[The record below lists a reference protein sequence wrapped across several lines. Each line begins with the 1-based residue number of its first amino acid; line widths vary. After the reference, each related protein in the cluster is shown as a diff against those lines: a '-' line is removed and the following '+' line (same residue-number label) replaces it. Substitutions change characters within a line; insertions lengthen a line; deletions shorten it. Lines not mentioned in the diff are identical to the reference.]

1 MQKLGLGWDV
11 RFAIIAWIA
20 IAIMVYEAMIWFP
33 SMLHVPENGSRVHWS
48 VTIFEVLRRNAKEE
62 NSTAHRRIT
71 ETEKHITISY
81 CKRKG
86 ELEDVNICKDYTLNE
101 WKYQPCSAEYEIH
114 NEICKKRLAWGRQ
127 FKRGTTYNHFLGP
140 NTCSH
145 CCYISSSYQYH
156 QWGQETLKYAFAT
169 KCHNHQ
175 AQG

>member
-1 MQKLGLGWDV
+1 MWGLPSLPGLPLPSWCM
-11 RFAIIAWIA
+11 RQ
-20 IAIMVYEAMIWFP
+20 WFDFHQC
-33 SMLHVPENGSRVHWS
+33 SMSPKMAHEC
-48 VTIFEVLRRNAKEE
+48 TEVSQYLKCWGEMSKRK

-86 ELEDVNICKDYTLNE
+86 ELEDVNICKDSTLNE

-114 NEICKKRLAWGRQ
+114 NEICKKRFAWGRQ